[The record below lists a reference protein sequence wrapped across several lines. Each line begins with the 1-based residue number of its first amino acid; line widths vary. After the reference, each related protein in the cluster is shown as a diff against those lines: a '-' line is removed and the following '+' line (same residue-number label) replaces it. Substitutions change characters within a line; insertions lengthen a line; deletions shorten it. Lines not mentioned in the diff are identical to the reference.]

1 MEIAGLSWRLDDD
14 AAFLRVK
21 VITSHG

>member
-1 MEIAGLSWRLDDD
+1 MEVAGLSWRLDDD